1 MYKQTVQLEIISVNQ
16 TKTKIEFVISQI
28 EQQIKN
34 RSLTPGTRLPSVRK
48 LAKDLGFSVSTI
60 VEAYERLIALG
71 KIESRSGSGFYV
83 VAPLAPLALSELGP
97 KLDRSID
104 PLWISRQS
112 LEAEPNAFKPGCGWL
127 PNDWMP
133 LESIRKALRSATR
146 SEDDSLLGY
155 SSPLGLSALRDLL
168 ARRAQSKGIEANLN
182 QVLLTDSGTQAID
195 LVCRF
200 LLKPDDV
207 VLIDDPCYFNFHAL
221 LKVHQVKVVGIPYT
235 PNGPDLEAFKEA
247 IESHNPRLYITN
259 SGIHNPT
266 GATLSLSTAHQLL
279 KLIDQ
284 SNLIVIED
292 DIFSDFEYTPAP
304 RLAALDNLSRV
315 IFIGSFSK
323 TLSASIRCGYIVAKP
338 EWIDQITDLKIATS
352 FSHNGL
358 SAKILHTAL
367 TDGSYRKHLDLLKVR
382 LAQAM
387 QETIAKLK
395 SIRIEPWIEPKA
407 GIFVWCRLPEGVDAA
422 KIARFCLNRQV
433 ILAPGNAFSQ
443 AQSAGQFIRFNIT
456 QSNHDY
462 IYKTLAEAL
471 LQESLEKQV

>member
-1 MYKQTVQLEIISVNQ
+1 MVNVNQ
-16 TKTKIEFVISQI
+16 SKTKIELVISQI

-34 RSLTPGTRLPSVRK
+34 RSLTPGSRLPSVRK
-48 LAKDLGFSVSTI
+48 LSKDLGFSVSTI
-60 VEAYERLIALG
+60 VEAYERLIAVG

-83 VAPLAPLALSELGP
+83 VGPLAPLALSELGP

-112 LEAEPNAFKPGCGWL
+112 LEAKPDAFKPGCGWL

-146 SEDDSLLGY
+146 NEDDNLMGY
-155 SSPLGLSALRDLL
+155 SSPLGLPALRDLL

-221 LKVHQVKVVGIPYT
+221 LKVHQVKVIGIPYT
-235 PNGPDLEAFKEA
+235 SSGPDLETFKEA
-247 IESHNPRLYITN
+247 IETHNPRLYITN

-266 GATLSLSTAHQLL
+266 GATLSLSIAHQLL
-279 KLIDQ
+279 KLIEQ

-292 DIFSDFEYTPAP
+292 DIFSDFEHTSAP

-323 TLSASIRCGYIVAKP
+323 TLSASIRCGYIIAKP

-367 TDGSYRKHLDLLKVR
+367 TDGSYRKHLDVLKVR
-382 LAQAM
+382 LSQAM
-387 QETIAKLK
+387 QETIVKLK
-395 SIRIEPWIEPKA
+395 AIGIEPWIEPKA
-407 GIFVWCRLPEGVDAA
+407 GIFVWCRLPEGIDAA
-422 KIARFCLNRQV
+422 KIAQFCLNREV

-462 IYKTLAEAL
+462 IYKTLTEAL
-471 LQESLEKQV
+471 QQESLKKML

>member
-1 MYKQTVQLEIISVNQ
+1 MKQN
-16 TKTKIEFVISQI
+16 KTKIEIVISEI
-28 EQQIKN
+28 ERQIKN
-34 RSLTPGTRLPSVRK
+34 RSLMPGARLPSVRK
-48 LAKDLGFSVSTI
+48 LANDLGFSVSTV

-71 KIESRSGSGFYV
+71 KIESRSGSGFYIV
-83 VAPLAPLALSELGP
+83 GPLAPLSLSELGP
-97 KLDRSID
+97 KLDRSVD

-112 LEAEPNAFKPGCGWL
+112 LEAKADVFKPGCGWL
-127 PNDWMP
+127 PDDWMP
-133 LESIRKALRSATR
+133 LDSIRKALRSAAR
-146 SEDDSLLGY
+146 SPDDCLMGY
-155 SSPLGLSALRDLL
+155 STPLGLPALRDLL
-168 ARRAQSKGIEANLN
+168 TRRAQAKGINANLN

-221 LKVHQVKVVGIPYT
+221 LKVHQVKVIGIPYT
-235 PNGPDLEAFKEA
+235 PTGPDLEAFKEA
-247 IESHNPRLYITN
+247 IETYNPRLYITN

-266 GATLSLSTAHQLL
+266 GAVLSLSTAHQLL
-279 KLIDQ
+279 KLIEQ
-284 SNLIVIED
+284 SNLIVVED
-292 DIFSDFEYTPAP
+292 DIFSDFEYSPAP

-323 TLSASIRCGYIVAKP
+323 TLSASIRCGYIIAKP

-387 QETIAKLK
+387 QETITKLK
-395 SIRIEPWIEPKA
+395 SIGIEPWIEPKA

-422 KIARFCLNRQV
+422 KIAQFCLNRQV

-471 LQESLEKQV
+471 LQESLENQV

>member
-1 MYKQTVQLEIISVNQ
+1 MVNVNQ
-16 TKTKIEFVISQI
+16 SKTKIELVISQI

-34 RSLTPGTRLPSVRK
+34 RSLTPGSRLPSVRK
-48 LAKDLGFSVSTI
+48 LSKDLGFSVSTI
-60 VEAYERLIALG
+60 VEAYERLIAVG

-83 VAPLAPLALSELGP
+83 VGPLAPLALSELGP

-112 LEAEPNAFKPGCGWL
+112 LEAKPDAFKPGCGWL

-146 SEDDSLLGY
+146 NEDDNLMGY
-155 SSPLGLSALRDLL
+155 SSPLGLPSLRDLL

-221 LKVHQVKVVGIPYT
+221 LKVHQVKVIGIPYT
-235 PNGPDLEAFKEA
+235 PNGPDLETFKET
-247 IESHNPRLYITN
+247 IETHNPRLYITN

-266 GATLSLSTAHQLL
+266 GAALSLSIAHQLL
-279 KLIDQ
+279 KLIEQ

-292 DIFSDFEYTPAP
+292 DIFSDFEHTSAP

-323 TLSASIRCGYIVAKP
+323 TLSASIRCGYIIAKP

-367 TDGSYRKHLDLLKVR
+367 TDGSYRKHLDVLKVR

-395 SIRIEPWIEPKA
+395 SIGIEPWIEPKA
-407 GIFVWCRLPEGVDAA
+407 GIFVWCRLPKGIDAA
-422 KIARFCLNRQV
+422 KIAQFCLNRQV

-443 AQSAGQFIRFNIT
+443 SKSAGQFIRFNIT

-462 IYKTLAEAL
+462 IYQTLTEAL
-471 LQESLEKQV
+471 QQESLNKEL

>member
-1 MYKQTVQLEIISVNQ
+1 MSKVNQ
-16 TKTKIEFVISQI
+16 TKTKIEIVIAQI
-28 EQQIKN
+28 EQQIKT
-34 RSLTPGTRLPSVRK
+34 RSLTPGSRLPSVRK
-48 LAKDLGFSVSTI
+48 LAKDMAFSVSTI
-60 VEAYERLIALG
+60 VEAYERLIAVG

-83 VAPLAPLALSELGP
+83 VGPLAPLALSELGP

-112 LEAEPNAFKPGCGWL
+112 LEAKADAFKPGCGWL
-127 PNDWMP
+127 PNEWMP
-133 LESIRKALRSATR
+133 VESIRKALRSATR
-146 SEDDSLLGY
+146 TENDCLMSY
-155 SSPLGLSALRDLL
+155 ASPLGLPALRDLL
-168 ARRAQSKGIEANLN
+168 ARRAQNKGIEANLN

-221 LKVHQVKVVGIPYT
+221 LKVHQVKVIGIPYT
-235 PNGPDLEAFKEA
+235 PNGPDLNAFKEA
-247 IESHNPRLYITN
+247 IETYNPRLYITN

-266 GATLSLSTAHQLL
+266 GATLSVSTAHQLL
-279 KLIDQ
+279 KLIEQ

-323 TLSASIRCGYIVAKP
+323 TLSASIRCGYIIAKP

-358 SAKILHTAL
+358 SAEILLTAL
-367 TDGSYRKHLDLLKVR
+367 TDGSYRKHLEILRVR

-387 QETIAKLK
+387 QETIARLK
-395 SIRIEPWIEPKA
+395 SIGIEPWIEPKA

-422 KIARFCLNRQV
+422 KIAQFCLNQQV

-443 AQSAGQFIRFNIT
+443 SQSAGQFIRFNIT

-462 IYKTLAEAL
+462 IYKTLTAAL
-471 LQESLEKQV
+471 KQES

>member
-1 MYKQTVQLEIISVNQ
+1 MVNVNQ
-16 TKTKIEFVISQI
+16 SKTKIELVISQI

-34 RSLTPGTRLPSVRK
+34 RSLTPGSRLPSVRK
-48 LAKDLGFSVSTI
+48 LSKDLGFSVSTI
-60 VEAYERLIALG
+60 VEAYERLIAVG

-83 VAPLAPLALSELGP
+83 VGPLAPLALSELGP

-112 LEAEPNAFKPGCGWL
+112 LEAKPDAFKPGCGWL

-146 SEDDSLLGY
+146 NEDDNLMGY
-155 SSPLGLSALRDLL
+155 SSPLGLPALRDLL

-221 LKVHQVKVVGIPYT
+221 LKVHQVKVIGIPYT
-235 PNGPDLEAFKEA
+235 SSGPDLETFKEA
-247 IESHNPRLYITN
+247 IETHNPRLYITN

-266 GATLSLSTAHQLL
+266 GATLSLSIAHQLL
-279 KLIDQ
+279 KLIEQ

-292 DIFSDFEYTPAP
+292 DIFSDFEHTSAP

-323 TLSASIRCGYIVAKP
+323 TLSASIRCGYIIAKP

-367 TDGSYRKHLDLLKVR
+367 TDGSYRKHLDVLKVR
-382 LAQAM
+382 LSQAM
-387 QETIAKLK
+387 QETIVKLK
-395 SIRIEPWIEPKA
+395 AIGIEPWIEPKA
-407 GIFVWCRLPEGVDAA
+407 GIFVWCRLPKGVDAA
-422 KIARFCLNRQV
+422 KIAQFCLNREV

-462 IYKTLAEAL
+462 IYKTLTEAL
-471 LQESLEKQV
+471 QQESLTKEL

>member
-1 MYKQTVQLEIISVNQ
+1 MVNVNQ
-16 TKTKIEFVISQI
+16 SKTKIELVISQI

-34 RSLTPGTRLPSVRK
+34 RSLTPGSRLPSVRK
-48 LAKDLGFSVSTI
+48 LSKDLGFSVSTI
-60 VEAYERLIALG
+60 VEAYERLIAVG

-83 VAPLAPLALSELGP
+83 VGPLAPLALSELGP

-112 LEAEPNAFKPGCGWL
+112 LEAKADVFKPGCGWL
-127 PNDWMP
+127 PDDWMP
-133 LESIRKALRSATR
+133 LDSIRKALKTAAKSP
-146 SEDDSLLGY
+146 DDCLMGY
-155 SSPLGLSALRDLL
+155 STPLGLPALRDLL
-168 ARRAQSKGIEANLN
+168 ARRAQAKGIEANLN

-221 LKVHQVKVVGIPYT
+221 LKVHQVKVIGIPYT
-235 PNGPDLEAFKEA
+235 SSGPDLETFKEA
-247 IESHNPRLYITN
+247 IETHNPRLYITN

-266 GATLSLSTAHQLL
+266 GATLSLSIAHQLL
-279 KLIDQ
+279 KLIEQ

-292 DIFSDFEYTPAP
+292 DIFSDFEHTSAP

-323 TLSASIRCGYIVAKP
+323 TLSASIRCGYIIAKP

-367 TDGSYRKHLDLLKVR
+367 TDGSYRKHLDVLKVR

-395 SIRIEPWIEPKA
+395 SIGIEPWIEPKA

-422 KIARFCLNRQV
+422 KIAQFCLNREV

-462 IYKTLAEAL
+462 IYKTLTEAL
-471 LQESLEKQV
+471 QQESLKKTL

>member
-1 MYKQTVQLEIISVNQ
+1 MVNVNQ
-16 TKTKIEFVISQI
+16 SKTKIELVISQI

-34 RSLTPGTRLPSVRK
+34 RSLTPGSRLPSVRK
-48 LAKDLGFSVSTI
+48 LSKVLGFSVSTI
-60 VEAYERLIALG
+60 VEAYERLIAVG

-83 VAPLAPLALSELGP
+83 VGPLAPLALSELGP

-112 LEAEPNAFKPGCGWL
+112 LEAKPDAFKPGCGWL

-146 SEDDSLLGY
+146 NEDDNLMGY
-155 SSPLGLSALRDLL
+155 SSPLGLPALRDLL
-168 ARRAQSKGIEANLN
+168 ARRAQNKGIEANLN

-221 LKVHQVKVVGIPYT
+221 LKVHQVKVIGIPYT
-235 PNGPDLEAFKEA
+235 SSGPDLETFKEA
-247 IESHNPRLYITN
+247 IETYNPRLYITN

-266 GATLSLSTAHQLL
+266 GATLSLSIAHQLL
-279 KLIDQ
+279 KFIEQ

-292 DIFSDFEYTPAP
+292 DIFSDFEHTSAP

-323 TLSASIRCGYIVAKP
+323 TLSASIRCGYIIAKP

-367 TDGSYRKHLDLLKVR
+367 TDGSYRKHLDVLKVR

-395 SIRIEPWIEPKA
+395 AIGIEPWIEPKA
-407 GIFVWCRLPEGVDAA
+407 GIFVWCRLPKGVDAA
-422 KIARFCLNRQV
+422 KIAQFCLNREV

-462 IYKTLAEAL
+462 IYKTLTEAL
-471 LQESLEKQV
+471 QQESLTKEL

>member
-1 MYKQTVQLEIISVNQ
+1 MVNVNQ
-16 TKTKIEFVISQI
+16 SKTKIELVISQI

-34 RSLTPGTRLPSVRK
+34 RSLTPGSRLPSVRK
-48 LAKDLGFSVSTI
+48 LSKDLGFSVSTI
-60 VEAYERLIALG
+60 VEAYERLIAVG

-83 VAPLAPLALSELGP
+83 VGPLAPLALSELGP

-112 LEAEPNAFKPGCGWL
+112 LEAKPDAFKPGCGWL

-146 SEDDSLLGY
+146 NEDDNLMGY
-155 SSPLGLSALRDLL
+155 SSPLGLPALRDLL

-221 LKVHQVKVVGIPYT
+221 LKVHQVKVIGIPYT
-235 PNGPDLEAFKEA
+235 SSGPDLETFKEA
-247 IESHNPRLYITN
+247 IETHNPRLYITN

-266 GATLSLSTAHQLL
+266 GATLSLSIAHQLL
-279 KLIDQ
+279 KLIEQ

-292 DIFSDFEYTPAP
+292 DIFSDFEHTSAP

-323 TLSASIRCGYIVAKP
+323 TLSASIRCGYIIAKA

-367 TDGSYRKHLDLLKVR
+367 TDGSYRKHLDVLKVR
-382 LAQAM
+382 LAQSM

-395 SIRIEPWIEPKA
+395 AIGIEPWIEPKA
-407 GIFVWCRLPEGVDAA
+407 GIFVWCRLPEGIDAA
-422 KIARFCLNRQV
+422 KIAQFCLNREV

-471 LQESLEKQV
+471 QQESLNKEL

>member
-1 MYKQTVQLEIISVNQ
+1 MVNVNQ
-16 TKTKIEFVISQI
+16 SKTKIELVISQI

-34 RSLTPGTRLPSVRK
+34 RSLTPGYRLPSVRK
-48 LAKDLGFSVSTI
+48 LSKDLGFSVSTI
-60 VEAYERLIALG
+60 VEAYERLIAVG

-83 VAPLAPLALSELGP
+83 VGPLAPLALSELGP

-112 LEAEPNAFKPGCGWL
+112 LEAKPDAFKPGCGWL

-146 SEDDSLLGY
+146 NEDDNLMGY
-155 SSPLGLSALRDLL
+155 SSPLGLPALRDLL

-221 LKVHQVKVVGIPYT
+221 LKVHQVKVIGIPYT
-235 PNGPDLEAFKEA
+235 SSGPDLETFKEA
-247 IESHNPRLYITN
+247 IETHNPRLYITN

-266 GATLSLSTAHQLL
+266 GATLSLSIAHQLL
-279 KLIDQ
+279 KLIEQ

-292 DIFSDFEYTPAP
+292 DIFSDFEHTSAP

-323 TLSASIRCGYIVAKP
+323 TLSASIRCGYIIAKP

-367 TDGSYRKHLDLLKVR
+367 TDDSYRKHLDVLKVR

-387 QETIAKLK
+387 RETIAKLK
-395 SIRIEPWIEPKA
+395 SIGIEPWIEPKA
-407 GIFVWCRLPEGVDAA
+407 GIFVWCRLPEGIDAA
-422 KIARFCLNRQV
+422 KIAQFCLNREV

-443 AQSAGQFIRFNIT
+443 AQSADQFIRFNIT

-462 IYKTLAEAL
+462 IYKTLTEAL
-471 LQESLEKQV
+471 QQESLNKEL

>member
-1 MYKQTVQLEIISVNQ
+1 MINVNQ
-16 TKTKIEFVISQI
+16 SKTKIELVISQV

-34 RSLTPGTRLPSVRK
+34 RSLTPGSRLPSVRK
-48 LAKDLGFSVSTI
+48 LANDLGFSVSTI
-60 VEAYERLIALG
+60 VEAYERLIAVG

-83 VAPLAPLALSELGP
+83 VGPLAPLALSELGP

-112 LEAEPNAFKPGCGWL
+112 LEAKPDAFKPGCGWL
-127 PNDWMP
+127 PNGWMP

-146 SEDDSLLGY
+146 NEDDNLMGY
-155 SSPLGLSALRDLL
+155 SSPLGLPALRDLL

-221 LKVHQVKVVGIPYT
+221 LKVHQVKVIGIPYT

-247 IESHNPRLYITN
+247 IETNNPRLYITN

-266 GATLSLSTAHQLL
+266 GATLSLSIAHQLL
-279 KLIDQ
+279 KLIEK

-292 DIFSDFEYTPAP
+292 DIFSDFEHSSAP

-323 TLSASIRCGYIVAKP
+323 TLSASIRCGYIIAKP

-367 TDGSYRKHLDLLKVR
+367 TDGSYRKHLDVLKVR
-382 LAQAM
+382 LAQSM

-395 SIRIEPWIEPKA
+395 AIGIEPWIEPKA
-407 GIFVWCRLPEGVDAA
+407 GIFVWCRLPEGIDAA
-422 KIARFCLNRQV
+422 KIAQFCLNREV

-443 AQSAGQFIRFNIT
+443 SKSAGQFIRFNIT

-462 IYKTLAEAL
+462 IYQTLTEAL
-471 LQESLEKQV
+471 QQESLNKEL

>member
-1 MYKQTVQLEIISVNQ
+1 
-16 TKTKIEFVISQI
+16 
-28 EQQIKN
+28 
-34 RSLTPGTRLPSVRK
+34 
-48 LAKDLGFSVSTI
+48 
-60 VEAYERLIALG
+60 
-71 KIESRSGSGFYV
+71 
-83 VAPLAPLALSELGP
+83 
-97 KLDRSID
+97 
-104 PLWISRQS
+104 
-112 LEAEPNAFKPGCGWL
+112 
-127 PNDWMP
+127 MP
-133 LESIRKALRSATR
+133 
-146 SEDDSLLGY
+146 
-155 SSPLGLSALRDLL
+155 
-168 ARRAQSKGIEANLN
+168 
-182 QVLLTDSGTQAID
+182 
-195 LVCRF
+195 F

-221 LKVHQVKVVGIPYT
+221 LKVHQVKVIGIPYT

-247 IESHNPRLYITN
+247 IETYNPRLYITN

-279 KLIDQ
+279 KLIEQ

-292 DIFSDFEYTPAP
+292 DIFSDFEHTLAP

-323 TLSASIRCGYIVAKP
+323 TLSASIRCGYIIAKP

-367 TDGSYRKHLDLLKVR
+367 TDGSYRKHLDILKVR

-387 QETIAKLK
+387 QKTIRKLK
-395 SIRIEPWIEPKA
+395 AIGIEPWIEPKA
-407 GIFVWCRLPEGVDAA
+407 GIFVWCRLPEGIDAA
-422 KIARFCLNRQV
+422 KIAQFCLNQEV

-443 AQSAGQFIRFNIT
+443 SKSAGQFIRFNIT

-462 IYKTLAEAL
+462 IYKTLTEAL
-471 LQESLEKQV
+471 QQESSKKEH